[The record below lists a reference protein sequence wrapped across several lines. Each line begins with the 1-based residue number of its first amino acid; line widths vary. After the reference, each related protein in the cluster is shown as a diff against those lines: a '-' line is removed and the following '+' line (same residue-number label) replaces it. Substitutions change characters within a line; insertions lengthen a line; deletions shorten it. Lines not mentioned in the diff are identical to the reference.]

1 MVDGNV
7 ELLWDFRH
15 GEDVVGHEEGRG
27 PDAGP
32 HTPLT
37 QRALVSH
44 AFGLD
49 ESKNFFLN
57 FFLQKQFYPE
67 LHYHINK

>member
-49 ESKNFFLN
+49 ESKNFYLFFFFYKNN
-57 FFLQKQFYPE
+57 FTQNFTTT
-67 LHYHINK
+67 